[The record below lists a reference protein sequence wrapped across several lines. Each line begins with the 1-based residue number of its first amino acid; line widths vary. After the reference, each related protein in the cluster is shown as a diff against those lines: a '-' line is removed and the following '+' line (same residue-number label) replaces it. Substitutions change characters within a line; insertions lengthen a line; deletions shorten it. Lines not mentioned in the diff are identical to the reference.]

1 MTEGGISE
9 NILKDLQE
17 VENAKTSDEIK
28 ELIKRKYRTTK
39 KSDENKARPN
49 KGINYKSPH
58 ARVSS
63 WQSLDEK
70 QTLEKNRIIAKL
82 TILEHKKL
90 MESLMPHSANNNLLV
105 QTVGSAFASSE
116 QMYYGDIEGNRITDI
131 SKEALDMF
139 SLLQQVD
146 GQDKQIIDELKGE
159 LIRFVNGGNKIEIAE
174 NSILRSEAQAKD
186 DISIEEMYELTD
198 GIEELKHGEAL
209 LFLLLA

>member
-1 MTEGGISE
+1 MEP
-9 NILKDLQE
+9 
-17 VENAKTSDEIK
+17 
-28 ELIKRKYRTTK
+28 LI
-39 KSDENKARPN
+39 
-49 KGINYKSPH
+49 
-58 ARVSS
+58 
-63 WQSLDEK
+63 
-70 QTLEKNRIIAKL
+70 
-82 TILEHKKL
+82 
-90 MESLMPHSANNNLLV
+90 PHSANNNLLV
-105 QTVGSAFASSE
+105 QTVGNAFASSE
-116 QMYYGDIEGNRITDI
+116 QIYYGDIEGNRITDI

-139 SLLQQVD
+139 GLLQQVE